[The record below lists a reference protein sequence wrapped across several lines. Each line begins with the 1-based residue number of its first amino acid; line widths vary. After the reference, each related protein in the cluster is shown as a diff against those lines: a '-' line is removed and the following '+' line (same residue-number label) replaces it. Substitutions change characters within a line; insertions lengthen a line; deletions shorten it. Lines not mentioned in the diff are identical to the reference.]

1 MQNKSIFGYF
11 YFGTG
16 VRYLQDVSQGYSVH
30 DIARGAMVL
39 TNVDRF
45 LAILLELGLQV
56 TDRAAE
62 PLKTFAHELRKLP
75 QDAKLSSDQAKT
87 INALMEKIRPTLE
100 AELKG
105 FEAYVVTPKRIDVTR
120 MLKDV
125 PSLLASG
132 TFPKLPDV
140 ARYDLN
146 ECGKCIAFER
156 PTAAAFH
163 LLRATEAVLR
173 HYYCQQVKRSRV
185 DLMWGPM
192 IQHLRSRAKSKGAE
206 MLLNN
211 LDDIRFHFRNPTQ
224 HPEKIYDI
232 DEVQDL
238 WGRCV
243 DAIGRMASQFS

>member
-1 MQNKSIFGYF
+1 MQNKSIFRYF
-11 YFGTG
+11 YFGTS
-16 VRYLQDVSQGYSVH
+16 VRYLQDVSAGYRIH
-30 DIARGAMVL
+30 DVPAGAMVL
-39 TNVDRF
+39 TNLDRF
-45 LAILLELGLQV
+45 SATLVELGLQV
-56 TDRAAE
+56 TERAAE
-62 PLKTFAHELRKLP
+62 SLKSFANDLRKLP
-75 QDAKLSSDQAKT
+75 QDAVLTEPQAKT
-87 INALMEKIRPTLE
+87 INGLMQRIRPTLE
-100 AELKG
+100 AELQG

-120 MLKDV
+120 LLKDV
-125 PSLLASG
+125 PFLFASG
-132 TFPKLPDV
+132 TFSKLPDI

-163 LLRATEAVLR
+163 LLRATESVLR
-173 HYYCQQVKRSRV
+173 LYYCVQVKRSRV

-192 IQHLRSRAKSKGAE
+192 VQLLRGRAKSKEAE

-224 HPEKIYDI
+224 HPEKTYDV

-243 DAIGRMASQFS
+243 DAISRMATQLP